1 MHLDDSHKYI
11 PKSNMNIHNHIHGK
25 TMEMALTDGKAL
37 VLRATDGHE
46 YRIEWIDGE
55 PVLVSIN
62 VLIKMPALSTA
73 SSVGVF

>member
-1 MHLDDSHKYI
+1 MHLDESHKYI

-55 PVLVSIN
+55 PVLVSIDVRI
-62 VLIKMPALSTA
+62 VLGQLNGK
-73 SSVGVF
+73 G